1 MVTDRTMKGEASEF
15 YSIQCAVANLSKCLA
30 SLLMVRELLWNAYS
44 SFVASRGVDVFDLD
58 PHQ

>member
-1 MVTDRTMKGEASEF
+1 VKQAS
-15 YSIQCAVANLSKCLA
+15 STLSSVLSKCLA